1 MADQAEKLRKIV
13 GQVKKQCRVIAI
25 TSGKGGVGKTSV
37 SVNLALALATQGARV
52 VLVDADLGLGNV
64 EVLMGLHSFYNLSHV
79 IDGSKTLEEIIL
91 KAPLGLEVVPGS
103 SGLSR
108 IADLVDRDRDRLV
121 EALLSLCERSDF
133 LLLDTMAGIGKNTVS
148 FCTSADEVLLVTT
161 PEPSA
166 IVDAYAMLKTIHYQ
180 RNDAV
185 IKLVVNMVLNSAQ
198 GQAVATKLTNVAQ
211 QYLGRGLIYLGHIVR
226 DTHVN
231 QSIMQSQPFFITYP
245 HAPAS
250 RCVETISR
258 HLFHQTPAV
267 EEPKKKISFMKRL
280 AQNLGW
286 AVGSDI

>member
-1 MADQAEKLRKIV
+1 MPDQAEKLRAML
-13 GQVKKQCRVIAI
+13 QSKKHQCRVIAI

-37 SVNLALALATQGARV
+37 SVNLAIALALHGAKV
-52 VLVDADLGLGNV
+52 TLVDADLGLGNV
-64 EVLMGLHSFYNLSHV
+64 EVLMGLQSFFNLSHV
-79 IDGSKTLEEIIL
+79 IDGTKTLDEVIIRS
-91 KAPLGLEVVPGS
+91 KVGVEVIPGS

-108 IADLVDRDRDRLV
+108 IADLKDKEREKLIS
-121 EALLSLCERSDF
+121 ALFSLCERSDF

-180 RNDAV
+180 RQDTV
-185 IKLVVNMVLNSAQ
+185 IKLIVNMVINAGQ
-198 GQAVATKLTNVAQ
+198 GQAVATKLSNVAQ
-211 QYLGRGLIYLGHIVR
+211 QYLNRNIIYLGHILR

-231 QSIMQSQPFFITYP
+231 QSIMQSQPVLTFAP

-250 RCVETISR
+250 RCFETLAQR
-258 HLFHQTPAV
+258 LFTQKANV
-267 EEPKKKISFMKRL
+267 VEPKKTTGFIKRL

-286 AVGSDI
+286 AAND